1 MTSTTLPVTLEE
13 TVAWRRA
20 VTYPEAFNTVRDKA
34 PPLDAASRTITVRTS
49 SARDRESHQKPA
61 PSAAT
66 PASITITNRPLE
78 PVSVA
83 MGRSMRSSSRA
94 LFGEVIVVSPQETRF
109 SGQGQVTGNPYDQC
123 QMTKETRMFKNRAS

>member
-20 VTYPEAFNTVRDKA
+20 VTYPEAFNTVPDRP

-49 SARDRESHQKPA
+49 SARDRENHQKPA
-61 PSAAT
+61 ASAAT

-78 PVSVA
+78 PVSA
-83 MGRSMRSSSRA
+83 ATGRSMRRSSRA
-94 LFGEVIVVSPQETRF
+94 LFGELIVVSPQETCF
-109 SGQGQVTGNPYDQC
+109 SGQGQATGNPNDQC
-123 QMTKETRMFKNRAS
+123 RMTK